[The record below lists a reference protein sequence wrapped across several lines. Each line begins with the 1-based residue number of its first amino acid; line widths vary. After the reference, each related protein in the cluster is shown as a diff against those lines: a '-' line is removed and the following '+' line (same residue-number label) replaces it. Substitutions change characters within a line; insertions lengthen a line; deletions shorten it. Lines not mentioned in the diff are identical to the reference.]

1 MPSKEFHGESS
12 AFLRLLDLEQ
22 MSRAFD
28 EAVVIAALDP
38 ERLVAGPV
46 PAAALM
52 FGSQPISLTGPP
64 NSDARGHRLRVKAC
78 A

>member
-1 MPSKEFHGESS
+1 MSSEEFHGESS

-38 ERLVAGPV
+38 ECLVRGTRPGSGLHIRI
-46 PAAALM
+46 AADQLDWAAEL
-52 FGSQPISLTGPP
+52 GR
-64 NSDARGHRLRVKAC
+64 A
-78 A
+78 